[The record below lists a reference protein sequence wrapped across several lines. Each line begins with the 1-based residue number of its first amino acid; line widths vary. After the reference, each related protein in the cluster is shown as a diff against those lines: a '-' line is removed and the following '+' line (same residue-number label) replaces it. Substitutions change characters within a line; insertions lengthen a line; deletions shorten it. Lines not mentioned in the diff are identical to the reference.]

1 MEMTEEECKRM
12 LEVVLEDGLYEIEL
26 GGYRA
31 LIGRDGY
38 IDYLLRGIR
47 IDRIVMEINNDKNMT
62 NL

>member
-1 MEMTEEECKRM
+1 MTEEECKRM